1 MKINE
6 IIFEE
11 AKERG
16 ELRKATRDSLSNV
29 QSYPYLDNNAHPY
42 VAYRFGVALAPSPR
56 DVTQKQ
62 GPIGSEFTTIGYS
75 DADQEIIDHARKEF
89 GLPVRKHS
97 GKGSVEMDTINKSSP
112 VAKPKKNK
120 YGV

>member
-6 IIFEE
+6 IVTE

-16 ELRKATRDSLSNV
+16 KLRQSVSDSLSDI
-29 QSYPYLDNNAHPY
+29 QSYPSLDNNSNPY
-42 VAYRFGVALAPSPR
+42 LAYRFGVALAKSPR
-56 DVTQKQ
+56 DVTAKE

-75 DADQEIIDHARKEF
+75 DADQEIIDRASKEF
-89 GLPVRKHS
+89 GIKPRRLSK
-97 GKGSVEMDTINKSSP
+97 KGSAELNNVNKTSP

>member
-6 IIFEE
+6 VIAE

-16 ELRKATRDSLSNV
+16 KVRKATRNSVSNLH
-29 QSYPYLDNNAHPY
+29 SYPYLDNNAHPY
-42 VAYRFGVALAPSPR
+42 IAYRFGVALARSPN
-56 DVTQKQ
+56 DVTAKE

-75 DADQEIIDHARKEF
+75 EVDQEIIDHTRKEF

-97 GKGSVEMDTINKSSP
+97 TPGSVELDKINKTSP
-112 VAKPKKNK
+112 VATPKKNK

>member
-6 IIFEE
+6 IILEV
-11 AKERG
+11 KERG
-16 ELRKATRDSLSNV
+16 KVRKATKNSLSNLH
-29 QSYPYLDNNAHPY
+29 SYPYLDNNAHPY
-42 VAYRFGVALAPSPR
+42 VAYRFGVALAASPR

-62 GPIGSEFTTIGYS
+62 GPIGSEFTTVGYS
-75 DADQEIIDHARKEF
+75 DADQEIIDHACKEF

-97 GKGSVEMDTINKSSP
+97 TKGSVELDSVGTTSP